1 MMNKVLGYINKGK
14 QEGAKLLTGGNRIGT
29 TGYYIEPTVFADVKD
44 DMIIAKEEVSLL
56 MSYCLS
62 F

>member
-56 MSYCLS
+56 ISYCLS